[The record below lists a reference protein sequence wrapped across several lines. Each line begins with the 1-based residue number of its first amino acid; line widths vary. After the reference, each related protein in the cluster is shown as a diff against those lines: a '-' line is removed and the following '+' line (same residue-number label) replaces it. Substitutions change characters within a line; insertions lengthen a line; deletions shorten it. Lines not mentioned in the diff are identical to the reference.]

1 MNVFSADVAL
11 AITRLGLLI
20 LLGWFMAR
28 QGWVGA
34 HARQPLMRMIIW
46 VFFPAMIFSRV
57 SGNPLIASGS
67 QALLYLGAG
76 FLMIV
81 TGYAVATLIGSVF
94 KVPAGTARRTF
105 AFSAGV
111 NNFGYLGIPV
121 TAALFDNDVV
131 GVLLVHNVGVEA
143 AVWTVGI
150 SVLSGK
156 PGLAG
161 LRNFLQPMP
170 VALFLALALNFTG
183 LGAAAPTQF
192 VQGCCHAVGECAI
205 PVGTILTGIYLHEAL
220 RGFRL
225 FAEPR
230 LTLGIAAVRWL
241 IMPAS
246 LLLVAGAV
254 ITDPSLRKV
263 MLVQAAMPAGMFTFL
278 IVEMFGGQVQ
288 VSLRYAVVTMLACP
302 VVTTTW
308 LYVGARFLGI
318 AA

>member
-76 FLMIV
+76 FLLIV
-81 TGYAVATLIGSVF
+81 TGYAVAMAIGLLF

-121 TAALFDNDVV
+121 TAALFKNDDVV

-150 SVLSGK
+150 AMLSGESLRK
-156 PGLAG
+156 GLKK
-161 LRNFLQPMP
+161 LFQPMT
-170 VALFLALALNFTG
+170 VALFVALAINFAG
-183 LGAAAPTQF
+183 FGKSASIVFASDL
-192 VQGCCHAVGECAI
+192 CHVIGECAI
-205 PVGTILTGIYLHEAL
+205 PIGTLLTGIYLHEIIKD
-220 RGFRL
+220 FRL
-225 FAEPR
+225 VSDAPVSF
-230 LTLGIAAVRWL
+230 GVMAVRWL
-241 IMPAS
+241 LMP
-246 LLLVAGAV
+246 LLVLATV
-254 ITDPSLRKV
+254 NQFVTDESLRKV
-263 MLVQAAMPAGMFTFL
+263 MLVQAAMPCGIFTFL
-278 IVEMFGGQVQ
+278 IVEMFKGDVM
-288 VSLRYAVVTMLACP
+288 VSLRCSVITMLCCP
-302 VVTTTW
+302 LVTPVW
-308 LYVGARFLGI
+308 LYLGARWLGLS
-318 AA
+318 

>member
-20 LLGWFMAR
+20 LLGLFMAR

-81 TGYAVATLIGSVF
+81 TGYAVATAVGSLF

-121 TAALFDNDVV
+121 TAALFDKDVV

-143 AVWTVGI
+143 AVWTVGVAI
-150 SVLSGK
+150 LSGESLRR
-156 PGLAG
+156 GLKK
-161 LRNFLQPMP
+161 LLQPMT
-170 VALFLALALNFTG
+170 VALFVALAINFAG
-183 LGAAAPTQF
+183 FGKSAPIVF
-192 VQGCCHAVGECAI
+192 ASDLCHAIGECAI
-205 PVGTILTGIYLHEAL
+205 PIGTLLTGIYLHEIIKE
-220 RGFRL
+220 FRL
-225 FAEPR
+225 VSDAPVSF
-230 LTLGIAAVRWL
+230 GVMAVRWL
-241 IMPAS
+241 VMPT
-246 LLLVAGAV
+246 LVLSAAWL
-254 ITDPSLRKV
+254 IQDASLRKV
-263 MLVQAAMPAGMFTFL
+263 MLVQAAMPCGIFTFL
-278 IVEMFGGQVQ
+278 IVEMFKGEVL
-288 VSLRYAVVTMLACP
+288 VSLRCSVITMLCCP
-302 VVTTTW
+302 LVTPLW
-308 LYVGARFLGI
+308 LYLGARWLQL
-318 AA
+318 A

>member
-121 TAALFDNDVV
+121 TAALFDHDVI

-143 AVWTVGI
+143 AVWTA
-150 SVLSGK
+150 SG
-156 PGLAG
+156 
-161 LRNFLQPMP
+161 R
-170 VALFLALALNFTG
+170 
-183 LGAAAPTQF
+183 APRSSSRATS
-192 VQGCCHAVGECAI
+192 AI
-205 PVGTILTGIYLHEAL
+205 PSASAPS
-220 RGFRL
+220 RS
-225 FAEPR
+225 
-230 LTLGIAAVRWL
+230 VRCS
-241 IMPAS
+241 PAS
-246 LLLVAGAV
+246 TCTRSSRTSGLPPMRRS
-254 ITDPSLRKV
+254 PS
-263 MLVQAAMPAGMFTFL
+263 G
-278 IVEMFGGQVQ
+278 
-288 VSLRYAVVTMLACP
+288 
-302 VVTTTW
+302 
-308 LYVGARFLGI
+308 
-318 AA
+318 

>member
-76 FLMIV
+76 FLLIV
-81 TGYAVATLIGSVF
+81 TGYAVAMAIGLLF

-121 TAALFDNDVV
+121 TAALFKNDDVV

-150 SVLSGK
+150 AMLSGESLRK
-156 PGLAG
+156 GLKK
-161 LRNFLQPMP
+161 LFQPMT
-170 VALFLALALNFTG
+170 VALFVALAINFAG
-183 LGAAAPTQF
+183 FGKSASIVFASDL
-192 VQGCCHAVGECAI
+192 CHVIGECAI
-205 PVGTILTGIYLHEAL
+205 PIGTLLTGIYLHEIIKD
-220 RGFRL
+220 FRL
-225 FAEPR
+225 VSDAPVSF
-230 LTLGIAAVRWL
+230 GVMAVRWL
-241 IMPAS
+241 LMP
-246 LLLVAGAV
+246 LLVLATV
-254 ITDPSLRKV
+254 NQFVTDESLRKV
-263 MLVQAAMPAGMFTFL
+263 MLVQAAMPCGIFTFL
-278 IVEMFGGQVQ
+278 IVEMFKGDVM
-288 VSLRYAVVTMLACP
+288 VSLRCSVITMLCCP
-302 VVTTTW
+302 LVTPVW
-308 LYVGARFLGI
+308 LYLGARWLGLP
-318 AA
+318 

>member
-76 FLMIV
+76 FLLIV
-81 TGYAVATLIGSVF
+81 TGYAVAMAIGLLF

-121 TAALFDNDVV
+121 TAALFKNDDVV

-150 SVLSGK
+150 AMLSGESLRK
-156 PGLAG
+156 GLKK
-161 LRNFLQPMP
+161 LFQPMT
-170 VALFLALALNFTG
+170 VALFVALAINLAGFG
-183 LGAAAPTQF
+183 KSASIVFASDL
-192 VQGCCHAVGECAI
+192 CHVIGDCAI
-205 PVGTILTGIYLHEAL
+205 PIGTLLTGIYLHEIIKD
-220 RGFRL
+220 FRL
-225 FAEPR
+225 VSDAPVSF
-230 LTLGIAAVRWL
+230 GVMAVRWL
-241 IMPAS
+241 LMP
-246 LLLVAGAV
+246 LLVLATV
-254 ITDPSLRKV
+254 NQFVTDESLRKV
-263 MLVQAAMPAGMFTFL
+263 MLVQAAMPCGIFTFL
-278 IVEMFGGQVQ
+278 IVEMFKGDVM
-288 VSLRYAVVTMLACP
+288 VSLRCSVITMLCCP
-302 VVTTTW
+302 LVTPVW
-308 LYVGARFLGI
+308 LYLGARWLGLS
-318 AA
+318 

>member
-28 QGWVGA
+28 QGWIGA

-81 TGYAVATLIGSVF
+81 TGYAVATAFGALF

-121 TAALFDNDVV
+121 TAALFNNDVV

-143 AVWTVGI
+143 AVWTVG
-150 SVLSGK
+150 VAMLSGDSLRR
-156 PGLAG
+156 GLKN
-161 LRNFLQPMP
+161 LLQPMT
-170 VALFLALALNFTG
+170 VALFVALAINFAG
-183 LGAAAPTQF
+183 FGKSASIIF
-192 VQGCCHAVGECAI
+192 VSDLCHTIGDCAI
-205 PVGTILTGIYLHEAL
+205 PIGTLLTGIYLHEIIKD
-220 RGFRL
+220 FRL
-225 FAEPR
+225 VSDTPVSF
-230 LTLGIAAVRWL
+230 GVMAVRWL
-241 IMPAS
+241 VMPF
-246 LLLVAGAV
+246 LVLTAV
-254 ITDPSLRKV
+254 GFFVSDESLRKV
-263 MLVQAAMPAGMFTFL
+263 MLVQAAMPCGIFTFL
-278 IVEMFGGQVQ
+278 IVEMFKGEVL
-288 VSLRYAVVTMLACP
+288 VSLRCSVITMLCCP
-302 VVTTTW
+302 LVTPLW
-308 LYVGARFLGI
+308 LYLGARWLQL
-318 AA
+318 A

>member
-57 SGNPLIASGS
+57 SGNGLIASGS

-76 FLMIV
+76 FLLIV
-81 TGYAVATLIGSVF
+81 TGYAVAMAIGALF

-121 TAALFDNDVV
+121 TAALFDHDVV

-143 AVWTVGI
+143 AVWTVG
-150 SVLSGK
+150 VAMLSGESLRK
-156 PGLAG
+156 GLKK
-161 LRNFLQPMP
+161 LFQPMT
-170 VALFLALALNFTG
+170 VALFVALVINFAGFGQSAPIKFANG
-183 LGAAAPTQF
+183 L
-192 VQGCCHAVGECAI
+192 CHAIGDCAI
-205 PVGTILTGIYLHEAL
+205 PVGTLLTGIYLHEIIKD
-220 RGFRL
+220 FRL
-225 FAEPR
+225 AADAPVSF
-230 LTLGIAAVRWL
+230 GVMAVRWL
-241 IMPAS
+241 VMPV
-246 LLLVAGAV
+246 LVLATVGCFVA
-254 ITDPSLRKV
+254 DESLRKV
-263 MLVQAAMPAGMFTFL
+263 MLVQAAMPCGIFTFL
-278 IVEMFGGQVQ
+278 IVEMFKGEVM
-288 VSLRYAVVTMLACP
+288 VSLRCSVITMLCCP
-302 VVTTTW
+302 LVTPLW
-308 LYVGARFLGI
+308 LYLGARWLQLT
-318 AA
+318 

>member
-76 FLMIV
+76 FLLIV
-81 TGYAVATLIGSVF
+81 TGYAVAMAIGLLF

-121 TAALFDNDVV
+121 TAALFKNDDVV

-150 SVLSGK
+150 AMLSGESLRK
-156 PGLAG
+156 GLKK
-161 LRNFLQPMP
+161 LFQPMT
-170 VALFLALALNFTG
+170 VALFVALAINFAG
-183 LGAAAPTQF
+183 FGKSASIVFASDL
-192 VQGCCHAVGECAI
+192 CHVIGDCAI
-205 PVGTILTGIYLHEAL
+205 LDRHAPHGHL
-220 RGFRL
+220 
-225 FAEPR
+225 
-230 LTLGIAAVRWL
+230 
-241 IMPAS
+241 PA
-246 LLLVAGAV
+246 
-254 ITDPSLRKV
+254 
-263 MLVQAAMPAGMFTFL
+263 
-278 IVEMFGGQVQ
+278 
-288 VSLRYAVVTMLACP
+288 
-302 VVTTTW
+302 
-308 LYVGARFLGI
+308 
-318 AA
+318 

>member
-121 TAALFDNDVV
+121 TAALFDHDVI

-150 SVLSGK
+150 AMLSG
-156 PGLAG
+156 
-161 LRNFLQPMP
+161 
-170 VALFLALALNFTG
+170 
-183 LGAAAPTQF
+183 
-192 VQGCCHAVGECAI
+192 E
-205 PVGTILTGIYLHEAL
+205 
-220 RGFRL
+220 
-225 FAEPR
+225 
-230 LTLGIAAVRWL
+230 
-241 IMPAS
+241 
-246 LLLVAGAV
+246 
-254 ITDPSLRKV
+254 SLRKV
-263 MLVQAAMPAGMFTFL
+263 MLVQAAMPCGIFTFL
-278 IVEMFGGQVQ
+278 IVEMFKGEVM
-288 VSLRYAVVTMLACP
+288 VSLRCSVITMLCCP
-302 VVTTTW
+302 LVTPLW
-308 LYVGARFLGI
+308 LYLGARWLGLS
-318 AA
+318 

>member
-28 QGWVGA
+28 QGWVGP

-81 TGYAVATLIGSVF
+81 TGYAVATAIGALS

-121 TAALFDNDVV
+121 TAALFDHDVI

-150 SVLSGK
+150 AMLSGESLRK
-156 PGLAG
+156 GLKK
-161 LRNFLQPMP
+161 LFQPMTIALF
-170 VALFLALALNFTG
+170 VALAINFAG
-183 LGAAAPTQF
+183 FGKSAPIVF
-192 VQGCCHAVGECAI
+192 ASDLCHTIGECAI
-205 PVGTILTGIYLHEAL
+205 PIGTLLTGI
-220 RGFRL
+220 
-225 FAEPR
+225 P
-230 LTLGIAAVRWL
+230 
-241 IMPAS
+241 
-246 LLLVAGAV
+246 LLVLAAAGFLV
-254 ITDPSLRKV
+254 TDESLRKV
-263 MLVQAAMPAGMFTFL
+263 MLVQAAMPCGIFTFL
-278 IVEMFGGQVQ
+278 IVEMFKGEVM
-288 VSLRYAVVTMLACP
+288 VSLRCSVITMLCCP
-302 VVTTTW
+302 LVTPLW
-308 LYVGARFLGI
+308 LYLGARWLGLS
-318 AA
+318 

>member
-20 LLGWFMAR
+20 LLGLFMAR

-81 TGYAVATLIGSVF
+81 TGYAVATAVGSLF

-121 TAALFDNDVV
+121 TAALFDKDVV

-143 AVWTVGI
+143 AVWTVGVAI
-150 SVLSGK
+150 LSGESLRR
-156 PGLAG
+156 GLKK
-161 LRNFLQPMP
+161 LLQPMT
-170 VALFLALALNFTG
+170 VALFVALAINFAG
-183 LGAAAPTQF
+183 FGKSAPIAF
-192 VQGCCHAVGECAI
+192 ASDLCHAIGECAI
-205 PVGTILTGIYLHEAL
+205 PIGTLLTGIYLHEIIKE
-220 RGFRL
+220 FRL
-225 FAEPR
+225 VSDAPVSF
-230 LTLGIAAVRWL
+230 GVMAVRWL
-241 IMPAS
+241 VMPT
-246 LLLVAGAV
+246 LVLSAAWL
-254 ITDPSLRKV
+254 IQDASLRKV
-263 MLVQAAMPAGMFTFL
+263 MLVQAAMPCGIFTFL
-278 IVEMFGGQVQ
+278 IVEMFKGEVL
-288 VSLRYAVVTMLACP
+288 VSLRCSVITMLCCP
-302 VVTTTW
+302 LVTPLW
-308 LYVGARFLGI
+308 LYLGARWLQL
-318 AA
+318 A